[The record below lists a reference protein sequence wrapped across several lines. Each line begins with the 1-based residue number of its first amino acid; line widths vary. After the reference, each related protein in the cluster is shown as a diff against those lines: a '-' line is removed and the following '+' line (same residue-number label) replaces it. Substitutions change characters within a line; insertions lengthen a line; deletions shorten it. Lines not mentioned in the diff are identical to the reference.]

1 MEVLHDGEA
10 QVPSGVRTAVTI
22 GAYDGIHRG
31 HQEVLRQLRAKA
43 DSLGVAT
50 AVVTFDVHPAL
61 VLRPENAPR
70 ILTNFEQRVELFEAA
85 GVDYLYLVR
94 FTEERARTDDAVFG
108 REVFVDAL
116 RAKAVVVGED
126 FHFGRG
132 RGGNVESL
140 TELGDEHGFE
150 VFGIELKSDQGA
162 TEPISSTAIRR
173 SLAGGDVAAAAAML
187 GRPYEVRGTVIA
199 GDQRGRTIGFP
210 TANVPVDPR
219 AAWPADGVYAGWCRT
234 LATDADAEPEVDVRH
249 PCAINIGRRPTFHQH
264 AEHSLLEAHLI
275 GYSGDLYDK
284 VVAVEF
290 IDFLRSEH
298 RFSGIDELSAQL
310 KKDIEHAQTVLG
322 V

>member
-10 QVPSGVRTAVTI
+10 TVPSDVRTAVTI

-31 HQEVLRQLRAKA
+31 HREVLRQLRAKA

-61 VLRPENAPR
+61 VLRPENAPK
-70 ILTNFEQRVELFEAA
+70 ILTNFEQRVELFESA

-94 FTEERARTDDAVFG
+94 FTAERSRTDDDVFG

-116 RAKAVVVGED
+116 RARAVVVGED

-132 RGGNVESL
+132 RGGNVASL
-140 TELGDEHGFE
+140 TELGEKHDFE
-150 VFGIELKSDQGA
+150 VFGIDLMADEGA
-162 TEPISSTAIRR
+162 AEPISSTAIRR
-173 SLAGGDVAAAAAML
+173 ALAGGDVAAAAEML
-187 GRPYEVRGTVIA
+187 GRPYEVRGTVIQ

-210 TANVPVDPR
+210 TANVPVDAR
-219 AAWPADGVYAGWCRT
+219 AAWPADGVYAGWCRI
-234 LATDADAEPEVDVRH
+234 LDSADAEVRY

-275 GYSGDLYDK
+275 DYSGDLYDQ

-290 IDFLRSEH
+290 VDFLRSEH

-310 KKDIEHAQTVLG
+310 KKDIEHARSLLNV
-322 V
+322 

>member
-31 HQEVLRQLRAKA
+31 HREVLSQLRAKA

-94 FTEERARTDDAVFG
+94 FTEERARTDDDVFG
-108 REVFVDAL
+108 RDVFVDAL
-116 RAKAVVVGED
+116 HAQAVVVGED
-126 FHFGRG
+126 FHFGRA
-132 RGGNVESL
+132 RGGNVASL
-140 TELGDEHGFE
+140 TALGEEHDFE
-150 VFGIELKSDQGA
+150 VFGIELKSDDGA

-173 SLAGGDVAAAAAML
+173 SLAGGDVAAAAEML
-187 GRPYEVRGTVIA
+187 GRPYEIRGVVIE

-210 TANVPVDPR
+210 TANVPVDAR
-219 AAWPADGVYAGWCRT
+219 TAWPADGVYAGWCRI
-234 LATDADAEPEVDVRH
+234 LDADAAPDSDVRH

-275 GYSGDLYDK
+275 DFSGDLYGK
-284 VVAVEF
+284 TVAVEF
-290 IDFLRSEH
+290 VDFLRSEH

-310 KKDIEHAQTVLG
+310 KKDIEHARSILSV
-322 V
+322 

>member
-1 MEVLHDGEA
+1 MEVLHDGDA
-10 QVPSGVRTAVTI
+10 QVPSDVRTAVTI

-31 HQEVLRQLRAKA
+31 HQEVLRQLRSKA
-43 DSLGVAT
+43 DSLGLAT

-70 ILTNFEQRVELFEAA
+70 ILTNFEQRLELFEAA

-94 FTEERARTDDAVFG
+94 FTAERSRTDDDVFG

-116 RAKAVVVGED
+116 RAQAVVVGED

-140 TELGDEHGFE
+140 TTLGEEHGFE
-150 VFGIELKSDQGA
+150 VFGIGLKADDGA

-173 SLAGGDVAAAAAML
+173 SLAGGDVAAATEML
-187 GRPYEVRGTVIA
+187 GRPYEIRGTVTQ

-210 TANVPVDPR
+210 TANVPVDSR
-219 AAWPADGVYAGWCRT
+219 TAWPADGVYAGWCRI
-234 LATDADAEPEVDVRH
+234 LAGDGAPDHSERH

-264 AEHSLLEAHLI
+264 AEHSVLEAHLI

-290 IDFLRSEH
+290 VDFLRSEH
-298 RFSGIDELSAQL
+298 RFSGIDELSEQL
-310 KKDIEHAQTVLG
+310 KKDIEHARAILKV
-322 V
+322 